1 MFLHTQHCKVIEC
14 HYVLQFVMSRNFS
27 SSLWVIC
34 NVAVGSPDFNVY
46 SMHHIVVSATEIV
59 FEVPCL
65 WCHNC
70 VEGNHD
76 RKENSC
82 VIIHIKDKNVYLVYI
97 NMLLIHNV
105 HEKNTVII
113 DFFNDANL
121 T

>member
-82 VIIHIKDKNVYLVYI
+82 VIIDIKDKNMCVCCIHKHVI
-97 NMLLIHNV
+97 NTQCSCNKHS
-105 HEKNTVII
+105 HH
-113 DFFNDANL
+113 
-121 T
+121 

>member
-14 HYVLQFVMSRNFS
+14 HYVLQFVMSRNFL

-65 WCHNC
+65 WCHTCVSCHNC

-82 VIIHIKDKNVYLVYI
+82 VIIHIKDKNMCVSCIHKHVI
-97 NMLLIHNV
+97 N
-105 HEKNTVII
+105 TQCS
-113 DFFNDANL
+113 
-121 T
+121 